1 MSQIY
6 KTESM
11 AKIIFNFLISP
22 ENKHRFEMI
31 CASKGLTMSS
41 VLNGMIDSYLLDQT
55 ENIENRAVQFQRL
68 DAAIQAMQEHL
79 GHRQGTIQPDFDD
92 GPVSPIYHDG
102 NDFYESNN
110 F

>member
-1 MSQIY
+1 
-6 KTESM
+6 M

-41 VLNGMIDSYLLDQT
+41 VLNGLIQSYVLDQT

-79 GHRQGTIQPDFDD
+79 DHRQGTIQPDFDD
-92 GPVSPIYHDG
+92 DPISPIYHDG
-102 NDFYESNN
+102 NDFYENNN